1 MPKNPSELARL
12 EAELEY
18 AKRRLFEGFH
28 SKSTKQYILNEI
40 HDLERKL
47 GLELTQYNGKGSI

>member
-12 EAELEY
+12 EAELDY

-40 HDLERKL
+40 HELERQL
-47 GLELTQYNGKGSI
+47 EFELTQYNGRTSI